1 MFRKIYDF
9 FSSVKLAIFLL
20 LTLAIT
26 SIVGTIIE
34 QQQDPEKYLMEYG
47 QTTYKILKFLGFTD
61 VYHSWWYKLLL
72 FLLALNLIVCSVK
85 RLPKIW
91 KVAMHPRKTLP
102 PGQEKTLRVSTAITL
117 KAKLEEVR
125 DKLIEALRARR
136 YRVEVSKEDEN
147 EVHIFADKNVFARFG
162 VYIVHFGVLIVL
174 IGGLITAEFGYR
186 GYMNLAEGTS
196 SNLVG
201 SFSGPDIVELP
212 FTIRCNKFTID
223 FYPSG
228 MPKAYISDLSVIE
241 NGKEVLRKEI
251 RVNDP
256 LKYRGVYF
264 YQSSYGQGEAV
275 LKIKDSQGKERV
287 VGVAFGQPIKL
298 GPNTYLRIVSL
309 DGKTMSIGIE
319 FIHDGKIEEGV
330 IKPFV
335 FYQIPG
341 TGKAISMVDFRPV
354 FYTGLQVAKDP
365 GTWIVWVG
373 STIMI
378 IGLIVAF
385 FIPHRRVWARLE
397 RKGEEKTRL
406 VIGGLSSKGTE
417 GLAQEIEEVLGVLK
431 SSYCE
436 NTPKEE
442 EL

>member
-1 MFRKIYDF
+1 MFKKLYDF

-72 FLLALNLIVCSVK
+72 FLLAVNLIVCSIK

-91 KVAMHPRKTLP
+91 KVAMNPRKTFP
-102 PGQEKTLRVSTAITL
+102 PGQEKTLRVSSSITL
-117 KAKLEEVR
+117 RAKIGEVKE
-125 DKLIEALRARR
+125 KLIGALKARR
-136 YRVEVSKEDEN
+136 YKVEVSKEDES
-147 EVHIFADKNVFARFG
+147 EVHIFADKNVYARFG
-162 VYIVHFGVLIVL
+162 VYIVHLGVLIVL

-212 FTIRCNKFTID
+212 FTVRCNKFTID

-241 NGKEVLRKEI
+241 NGREVLRKEI
-251 RVNDP
+251 KVNDP
-256 LKYRGVYF
+256 LKYKGVYF
-264 YQSSYGQGEAV
+264 YQSSYGQGAAV
-275 LKIKDSQGKERV
+275 LKIKDKNSERTV
-287 VGVAFGQPIKL
+287 KVAFGQPIKL
-298 GPNTYLRIVSL
+298 APGVYMRIVSL
-309 DGKTMSIGIE
+309 DGRTMTIGIE
-319 FIHDGKIEEGV
+319 YIKDGKVQEVV
-330 IKPFV
+330 IKPFIL
-335 FYQIPG
+335 YIMPG
-341 TGKAISMVDFRPV
+341 TDKAVSIVDFKPV

-397 RKGEEKTRL
+397 KRGEEKTRL

-417 GLAQEIEEVLGVLK
+417 GLAQEIEEILGVLK

-436 NTPKEE
+436 NTPKED